1 MEIAVIAICA
11 FIVGLVIGIL
21 YARGPRQ
28 RLMAEAGALRSQLEE
43 AKSREDEH
51 KVHVRELLDRV
62 KTEAQERL
70 KEEKDDWREENER
83 LMAEQDRRHK
93 EAVAAQQQRFD
104 ETLARVSAQ
113 VKSATDDML
122 RQRQREFAESSQQNL
137 GQIVTPLRETIDK
150 MKQSMADSALRQTE
164 LSGQLKANIEQMIRQ
179 SEAAR
184 RSAEELTR
192 AFKHGSKVQGDWGER
207 VLSELLDGQGLT
219 QGVHYDVQTYIRD
232 AKGNIVTDAKG
243 AMMRPDVILHLD
255 QRREVI
261 IDSKVS
267 MTAFMDYVNAETEQ
281 ERDRCLKLHVDSIRQ
296 HVKELATKDY
306 SSYIQPP
313 KVRMDYV
320 IMFVPHS
327 GALWAALNA
336 QPDLWRKA
344 MERNVF
350 IADEQTLFAA
360 LRIISLTW
368 TQIAQAQNHEKVYAL
383 AAEMLDRVGQFVK
396 KYQALGKAL
405 EMAQK
410 AYEDGDRKLQPT
422 GQSILQT
429 SAKLIKL
436 GARQSDKNPLPQL
449 TDIDDIPQIESQTL
463 SLTQTGLETP
473 SLTPPPLEDREL
485 LAEENE
491 TNDHHTGSDR

>member
-1 MEIAVIAICA
+1 MVIIAVVALILGI
-11 FIVGLVIGIL
+11 VIGIL
-21 YARGPRQ
+21 YARGPRL
-28 RLMAEAGALRSQLEE
+28 RYAAEADALRARLKDEKEE
-43 AKSREDEH
+43 WQRT
-51 KVHVRELLDRV
+51 
-62 KTEAQERL
+62 TEARL
-70 KEEKDDWREENER
+70 AD
-83 LMAEQDRRHK
+83 
-93 EAVAAQQQRFD
+93 QQLRFD
-104 ETLARVSAQ
+104 ETMARVQAQ
-113 VKSATDDML
+113 VKSATDEML
-122 RQRQREFAESSQQNL
+122 RQRQQEFSEQSRQGL
-137 GQIVTPLRETIDK
+137 GQIVTPLRETIDR
-150 MKQSMADSALRQTE
+150 MKQAMSDSALKQTE

-179 SEAAR
+179 SEAAQ
-184 RSAEELTR
+184 RSAEELAR

-207 VLSELLDGQGLT
+207 VLSELLQSQGLT

-232 AKGNIVTDAKG
+232 AKGNIVTDDRG

-267 MTAFMDYVNAETEQ
+267 MKAFMDYANAETEE
-281 ERDRCLKLHVDSIRQ
+281 ERERSLRQHVESIRN
-296 HVKELATKDY
+296 HVKELSVKDY

-327 GALWAALNA
+327 GALWAALQA

-344 MERNVF
+344 MEKNVF

-383 AAEMLDRVGQFVK
+383 AAEMLDRVGQFMK
-396 KYQALGKAL
+396 RYQAIGKAL
-405 EMAQK
+405 ESAAK
-410 AYEDGDRKLQPT
+410 AYEDGEKKLSPT

-449 TDIDDIPQIESQTL
+449 VDVDDVPA
-463 SLTQTGLETP
+463 LETAEANAGNDEK
-473 SLTPPPLEDREL
+473 TIQEDKQ
-485 LAEENE
+485 
-491 TNDHHTGSDR
+491 

>member
-1 MEIAVIAICA
+1 MEIVIGLVA
-11 FIVGLVIGIL
+11 FVLGLVIGVL
-21 YARGPRQ
+21 AMRGGRQ
-28 RLMAEAGALRSQLEE
+28 QQAAQADALRAQLDEAKNREE
-43 AKSREDEH
+43 ASRT
-51 KVHVRELLDRV
+51 HVRELVDSV
-62 KTEAQERL
+62 KAEAQQRL
-70 KEEKDDWREENER
+70 KEEKEEWKAVSDER
-83 LMAEQDRRHK
+83 L
-93 EAVAAQQQRFD
+93 AQQEQHHREAIATQDQRHQEAMQAQEKRF
-104 ETLARVSAQ
+104 EEMMAKVQAQ

-122 RQRQREFAESSQQNL
+122 RQRQREFAEQSQQGL

-150 MKQSMADSALRQTE
+150 MKQTMSDSALKQTE

-184 RSAEELTR
+184 QSAEELTR

-207 VLSELLDGQGLT
+207 VLSELLDSQGLT

-232 AKGNIVTDAKG
+232 AQGNIVTDDRG

-267 MTAFMDYVNAETEQ
+267 MTAFMDYVNAETEA
-281 ERDRCLKLHVDSIRQ
+281 ERDRCLKQHVDSVWS

-327 GALWAALNA
+327 GALWSVLNA
-336 QPDLWRKA
+336 QPDLWRRA

-360 LRIISLTW
+360 LRIINLTW

-383 AAEMLDRVGQFVK
+383 AAEMLDRVGQFMK
-396 KYQALGKAL
+396 RYQTIGKAL
-405 EMAQK
+405 ETATK
-410 AYEDGDRKLQPT
+410 AYEDGEKKLQPS
-422 GQSILQT
+422 GPSILQT
-429 SAKLIKL
+429 CAKLTKL
-436 GARQSDKNPLPQL
+436 GAKQSDKNPLPQL
-449 TDIDDIPQIESQTL
+449 MDIDDIPAIAHETDDHD
-463 SLTQTGLETP
+463 TGTDGE
-473 SLTPPPLEDREL
+473 R
-485 LAEENE
+485 
-491 TNDHHTGSDR
+491 